1 MKKTGQSCPLC
12 LGPDTPL
19 FFSSVG
25 SPHER
30 DFHLCQVCDLMF
42 VPARFHLDEE
52 AEVERYRQHNND
64 PSDEGYREF
73 LSRLMLPLID
83 RLTNGASGLDYGA
96 GPGPALAIMMRESDF
111 DVRLYD
117 PHFHPDKAA
126 LCGAYDFIT
135 CSETADHFSRP
146 RAEFDTFERILRPGG
161 WLGIMT
167 GMLDSWS
174 EFPEW
179 YYHRDPTHISF
190 YSEKTMAWM
199 AETYS
204 GEIFSPRPNVTLFA
218 KSINRYFPDGIQC
231 FHKHTILRQSRL

>member
-42 VPARFHLDEE
+42 VPACFHLDEE

-83 RLTNGASGLDYGA
+83 RLTNGASGTGLWGRPRSGA
-96 GPGPALAIMMRESDF
+96 GDHDEGRVTSTSGST
-111 DVRLYD
+111 D

-126 LCGAYDFIT
+126 LCGGPTTSSPAPRPPNI
-135 CSETADHFSRP
+135 SRAR
-146 RAEFDTFERILRPGG
+146 RAEFDTFERILRPWGLARHNDRHAG
-161 WLGIMT
+161 
-167 GMLDSWS
+167 
-174 EFPEW
+174 
-179 YYHRDPTHISF
+179 
-190 YSEKTMAWM
+190 
-199 AETYS
+199 
-204 GEIFSPRPNVTLFA
+204 
-218 KSINRYFPDGIQC
+218 
-231 FHKHTILRQSRL
+231 